1 MYIPAVSLEAFRTID
16 TFDFSSSPITTSMFK
31 YSVFSKL
38 LASIS
43 NIFKFIR

>member
-1 MYIPAVSLEAFRTID
+1 MCIPAVSLEALGTTD
-16 TFDFSSSPITTSMFK
+16 TFDFSSSLITTLMFK

-38 LASIS
+38 FAS